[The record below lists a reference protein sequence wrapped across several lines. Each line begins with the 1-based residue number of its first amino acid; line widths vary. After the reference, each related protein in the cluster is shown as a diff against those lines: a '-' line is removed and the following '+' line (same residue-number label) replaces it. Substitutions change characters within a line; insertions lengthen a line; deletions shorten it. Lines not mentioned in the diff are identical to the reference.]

1 MRDLSLHILDIAE
14 NSINAGAKNIE
25 IGIDEN
31 IKKDLLTVN
40 ISDDGIGMD
49 AEMKEKVTD
58 PFVTSRTT
66 RRVGLGLP
74 LLKLAAEIA
83 NGKLRIESVK
93 GKGTKITATFQL
105 SHIDRKP
112 IGKVSDTILT
122 LVAGNPEVNIKFRHK
137 RNGYEFDFCSLEFYE
152 KKRSEGLSST
162 EIIMMVKK
170 HLNEYSSKIKT

>member
-1 MRDLSLHILDIAE
+1 VRDLSLHILDIAE
-14 NSINAGAKNIE
+14 NSINAGARNIE

-31 IKKDLLTVN
+31 IKKDLLTIN
-40 ISDDGIGMD
+40 ISDDGKGMD
-49 AEMKEKVTD
+49 ADMKEKVTD

-83 NGKLRIESVK
+83 NGKLMIESVK

-122 LVAGNPEVNIKFRHK
+122 LVAGNPEMDIKFRHK
-137 RNGYEFDFCSLEFYE
+137 RNGYKFDFCSLEFYE
-152 KKRSEGLSST
+152 KMRSEGLNST
-162 EIIMMVKK
+162 EILMMVKK
-170 HLNEYSSKIKT
+170 HLNEYNSKIKS